1 MTEQHNDPD
10 QDRDERMADVD
21 LDVPEEQADAVKGGL
36 SDISEIVIKK
46 PIDKT
51 SP

>member
-1 MTEQHNDPD
+1 MTEQHTEPD
-10 QDRDERMADVD
+10 ENRDELMADVD

-36 SDISEIVIKK
+36 ADTGEIVIKK
-46 PIDKT
+46 PVDKT

>member
-1 MTEQHNDPD
+1 MTEQHTEPD
-10 QDRDERMADVD
+10 ENRDERMADVD

-36 SDISEIVIKK
+36 SDIVIKK
-46 PIDKT
+46 QIDKT